1 MSSSVRYLSDNNLTR
16 DLKGDAAVVN
26 RDGGIQDINFKENN
40 TKDEEPE
47 DNSTKFKLEKS
58 SLTFILIA
66 GFLFLTVIISA
77 ILLILKYRK

>member
-26 RDGGIQDINFKENN
+26 RDGSIQDINFKENN
-40 TKDEEPE
+40 RNDKEPE
-47 DNSTKFKLEKS
+47 ENSAKFKLDKE